1 MTAKEYLSQLRRYDR
16 MIESKKAEIER
27 IRLSLEYKSV
37 SYDGQRVQGGGASRE
52 DMICKMLDFER
63 DMEDQV
69 RELIE
74 LKKEIMAQIDKLDQA
89 EYIQLLYLRYLEFK
103 TWEEIS
109 VKMNFSYRYVLKLH
123 GRALQELEKKLKV
136 DTKRHIEQ

>member
-16 MIESKKAEIER
+16 MIESKKAEIEQ

-136 DTKRHIEQ
+136 DTK

>member
-1 MTAKEYLSQLRRYDR
+1 MTAKEYLSQLRRYDK

-136 DTKRHIEQ
+136 DTK

>member
-136 DTKRHIEQ
+136 DTK